1 MPSEWMVK
9 EKQEIAMASK
19 KGRTFVGPR
28 LFPHQLAVTKEI
40 CDKRGTGRICVVK
53 SHRQAGK
60 SFMCEGI
67 LLSYALNYAG
77 SRNAMISP
85 TLNQSRQIYKEIIKA
100 IGDSGVV
107 RKKNE
112 TLLEIEL
119 INGSV
124 IFFKSAEQ
132 KDGLRGN
139 HIDGILILDEAAY
152 LSEDIGQLV
161 MPWTQV
167 AKAPVLIVSTPK
179 FKIGLF
185 WRYYLMGLN
194 REHNVISIDWS
205 RYDTSALLSEEQKMM
220 YKRMLPKSQYKSEIE
235 GEFLDSDGLVFEHL
249 EENIGTFSNFRDFK
263 YLYVGIDWATGNGG
277 DSTSVSAFNEHGE
290 MVFIKYFNDKS
301 SNEQIYY
308 ISEILKP
315 YIGKI
320 RCIMAETNSIGTPMI
335 DNLKK
340 VPVIGKLVKGFT
352 TTNSEKIKL
361 VNQMQVA
368 LEQNKI
374 LLLDDERLLNELKI
388 YEATY
393 NIKTNNITYN
403 APLGAHDDTVMSTL
417 IGWECFLTSTKRGHY
432 SIGYIKR

>member
-1 MPSEWMVK
+1 MENSNK
-9 EKQEIAMASK
+9 
-19 KGRTFVGPR
+19 RTFVGPK
-28 LFPHQLAVTKEI
+28 LFEHQLAVTQQI
-40 CDKRGTGRICVVK
+40 CNKRGTGKICVVK

-67 LLSYALNYAG
+67 LLSYALNYTG

-85 TLNQSRQIYKEIIKA
+85 TLNQSRQIYKEIAKA
-100 IGDSGVV
+100 IGDSGAI

-119 INGSV
+119 INGSI

-179 FKIGLF
+179 FKVGLF

-194 REHNVISIDWS
+194 GEHNVVSIDWS
-205 RYDTSALLSEEQKMM
+205 RYDTSALLSEEQKAM
-220 YKRMLPKSQYKSEIE
+220 YRKMLPKAQYKSEIE

-249 EENIGTFSNFRDFK
+249 EENIGQYRDYK
-263 YLYVGIDWATGNGG
+263 YLYIGIDWAMGRGG
-277 DSTSVSAFNEHGE
+277 DSTCLTAFNEYGE
-290 MVFIKYFNDKS
+290 MVFIDYFNDKLPS
-301 SNEQIYY
+301 EQTKY
-308 ISEILKP
+308 IANYLHP

-320 RCIMAETNSIGTPMI
+320 RCIFAETNSIGTPMI
-335 DNLKK
+335 ENIRK
-340 VPVIGKLVKGFT
+340 VPELGRLIKGFT
-352 TTNSEKIKL
+352 TTNAEKIRL

-368 LEQNKI
+368 LEQGNVS
-374 LLLDDERLLNELKI
+374 LLDDERMLTEMKI
-388 YEATY
+388 YEAAY
-393 NIKTNNITYN
+393 NLKTNNITYN
-403 APLGAHDDTVMSTL
+403 APLGAHDDTVMATL
-417 IGWECFLTSTKRGHY
+417 IAWECYLKATKKGHY
-432 SIGYIKR
+432 TIGYMARR